1 MYWCIMYCYMTHHP
15 SSCIDALCIVTWPT
29 TLHHVF
35 MHYVLLHDPPPFIMY
50 WCIMYCYM
58 THHPSSCIHAL
69 CIVTWPTTLHHVFM
83 HYVLLHDPPP
93 FIMYWCI
100 MYCYMTHHP
109 SSCIH
114 ALCIVTWPTT
124 LHHVLMHYVL
134 LHEPP
139 PFIMYCCIMYCY
151 IAHHPSSYIDTL
163 GIVTWSTTTL
173 HHVLLHYVLLH
184 RAPPFIIVKVIRNSE
199 VLTIPTSFD
208 NQPLS
213 AAPIRGWFIVYTTHC
228 RHISDGLR
236 QAKSLKPV
244 DLVARNRPKGSCS
257 QQTRTGHQAPMPST
271 YGGWKKSCTNL
282 NGWNHMKNGINKY
295 KKPIN
300 WCRISSIHSMFKACF
315 NRYSSST
322 VFIQNPSHLCRKI
335 RKGSQ
340 PLTRT

>member
-58 THHPSSCIHAL
+58 THHPSSCIDAVG
-69 CIVTWPTTLHHVFM
+69 IVTWSTTLHHVLMHYVLLHDPPPFIKVNFIASNSFVMHWCIMYCYMIHHPSSRSISLLLILLWCIDTLGIVTWSTTLHHVLM

-134 LHEPP
+134 LHDPP
-139 PFIMYCCIMYCY
+139 PFIMYWCIMYCY
-151 IAHHPSSYIDTL
+151 MTHHPSSCIAAL
-163 GIVTWSTTTL
+163 CIVTSRTTL
-173 HHVLLHYVLLH
+173 HH
-184 RAPPFIIVKVIRNSE
+184 S
-199 VLTIPTSFD
+199 
-208 NQPLS
+208 
-213 AAPIRGWFIVYTTHC
+213 
-228 RHISDGLR
+228 
-236 QAKSLKPV
+236 KSHP
-244 DLVARNRPKGSCS
+244 
-257 QQTRTGHQAPMPST
+257 
-271 YGGWKKSCTNL
+271 
-282 NGWNHMKNGINKY
+282 
-295 KKPIN
+295 
-300 WCRISSIHSMFKACF
+300 
-315 NRYSSST
+315 
-322 VFIQNPSHLCRKI
+322 
-335 RKGSQ
+335 
-340 PLTRT
+340 